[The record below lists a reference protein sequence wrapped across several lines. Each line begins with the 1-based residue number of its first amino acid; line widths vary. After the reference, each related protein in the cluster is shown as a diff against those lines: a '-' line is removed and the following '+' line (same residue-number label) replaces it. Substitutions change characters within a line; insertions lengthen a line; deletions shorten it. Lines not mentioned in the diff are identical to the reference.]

1 MNNITI
7 VTYHYVREISGS
19 NYPNIKGLEFSGFKR
34 QLDYLEKNFNII
46 KPLDLINNSF
56 SLPENSCL
64 LTFDDGLKDHIKY
77 VLPELNKRKIKGCFF
92 PPGAPVEESRAL
104 NVHLIHFILE
114 KTKNKKSLVS
124 SLNSLL
130 LKNGYLEKDLK
141 VYWDKYAHASRF
153 DPAEIIY
160 FKRMLQKVLPFK
172 LRNNLTEKIFKNVCD
187 SSVKDFAKELY
198 MNKNDIKDLLADGM
212 YVGSHTY
219 NHYWLNTLTLEEQR
233 KELDTSLEFLKNIG
247 VETDKWIMCY
257 PYGAYN
263 SDTISL
269 LKEKNCSFAVTTK
282 LGIANLKGN
291 HFELPRKDTN
301 DFPQ

>member
-64 LTFDDGLKDHIKY
+64 LTFDDGLKNHIEY

-92 PPGAPVEESRAL
+92 PPGAPVEENRVL
-104 NVHLIHFILE
+104 DVHLIHFILE
-114 KTKNKKSLVS
+114 KTKNKKNLVS

-130 LKNGYLEKDLK
+130 LKNGYLKKDLK
-141 VYWDKYAHASRF
+141 VYWDKYAHANRF

-172 LRNNLTEKIFKNVCD
+172 LRNSLTEKIFLNVCD

-233 KELDTSLEFLKNIG
+233 KELDISLEFLKNIG

-269 LKEKNCSFAVTTK
+269 LKEKNCSFALTIK
-282 LGIANLKGN
+282 PGIANLKGD